1 MSPTDS
7 AHRDRETSQSHLEDE
22 AVMRAEAD
30 GKREARL
37 GADPITIV
45 TTDLTAFGCGCA
57 E

>member
-22 AVMRAEAD
+22 AARRAEAD
-30 GKREARL
+30 GKREACL

-45 TTDLTAFGCGCA
+45 TTDLTAFGCSCA